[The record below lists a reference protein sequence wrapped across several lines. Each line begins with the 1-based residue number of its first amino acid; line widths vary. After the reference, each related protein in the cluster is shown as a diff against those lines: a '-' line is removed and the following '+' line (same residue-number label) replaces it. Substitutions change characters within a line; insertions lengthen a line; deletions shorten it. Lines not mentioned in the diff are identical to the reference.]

1 MTATLATGHRVDR
14 KWDAEWF
21 VHLAGREPNVPST
34 TRALKERLFEA
45 DSARL
50 DQIVVAL
57 NNLPSDGHQEV
68 LRRLIHVV
76 ARYERTGDTSA
87 VDHFM
92 ASLTMTA
99 RMERDPAYVMATA
112 QREAPGEPRD
122 ITDVIAQIEARHRGD
137 GA

>member
-1 MTATLATGHRVDR
+1 VIVTLATVGRSGR
-14 KWDAEWF
+14 KWEFEQFA
-21 VHLAGREPNVPST
+21 HPQGRERNVPST
-34 TRALKERLFEA
+34 TRAVKGRLFEA

-57 NNLPSDGHQEV
+57 NNLPSWGHQEV
-68 LRRLIHVV
+68 LRRLIEVV
-76 ARYERTGDTSA
+76 ARYERTGDTKV

-92 ASLTMTA
+92 ESLRMTV

-112 QREAPGEPRD
+112 EREAQGEPRD
-122 ITDVIAQIEARHRGD
+122 IQDVIAQIEARDRGD